1 MTDTLPRTLHSP
13 HSKLPFIYNIVG
25 IYLTKN
31 EETKPKPSSFKIQCM
46 EELVRKINVTLN

>member
-1 MTDTLPRTLHSP
+1 MTDTLPRTLHSL